1 MVALIIIEKQF
12 VKFDFFKLRKD
23 HLSLIMTEMF
33 HEPGNPENDP
43 ALGVINIWSRN
54 TQNEKDKG
62 EIKNVTTNL

>member
-43 ALGVINIWSRN
+43 ALGVINI
-54 TQNEKDKG
+54 
-62 EIKNVTTNL
+62 